1 MKRLPNVFEIK
12 VNGIKVGGI
21 EVNSTKLI
29 KNAPVIT
36 YNDRQILPIDSWVHE
51 EFGIY
56 ANSSFFFI
64 NEEGK
69 KVLHIRIDHPFVLNL
84 ITLEKLKDYQSVIV
98 YSEFSPE
105 TETNY
110 TIIEIC

>member
-1 MKRLPNVFEIK
+1 MKKLPEVFEIK
-12 VNGIKVGGI
+12 INGIKVGGI
-21 EVNSTKLI
+21 EVNSPKLI
-29 KNAPVIT
+29 KNVPVIT
-36 YNDRQILPIDSWVHE
+36 YNGRSILLVDSWVHE

-56 ANSSFFFI
+56 ANNSFFFI

-69 KVLHIRIDHPFVLNL
+69 NVLHIRIDHPFRLSP
-84 ITLEKLKDYQSVIV
+84 ITLEKLKDYQSVLV

-105 TETNY
+105 NGDNY

>member
-1 MKRLPNVFEIK
+1 MKKLPEVFEIGI
-12 VNGIKVGGI
+12 NGIKVGGI
-21 EVNSTKLI
+21 EVNSSKLI
-29 KNAPVIT
+29 KDVPVIT
-36 YNDRQILPIDSWVHE
+36 YNGRSILPVDSWVHE

-64 NEEGK
+64 NKEGE
-69 KVLHIRIDHPFVLNL
+69 KVLRICIDHPVRLSP

-105 TETNY
+105 NKANY
-110 TIIEIC
+110 AIIEIC

>member
-12 VNGIKVGGI
+12 VNGIKVGVI
-21 EVNSTKLI
+21 EVNSHKLI
-29 KNAPVIT
+29 KNVPVIT
-36 YNDRQILPIDSWVHE
+36 YNDRSFLPVDSWVHE
-51 EFGIY
+51 EFYIY
-56 ANSSFFFI
+56 ADSAFIFI

-84 ITLEKLKDYQSVIV
+84 ITLEKLKDYQSVVI
-98 YSEFSPE
+98 YSEHNSKDE
-105 TETNY
+105 DY